1 MWVCWGRV
9 AVQGIFLTGGI
20 AWCPLLIGQPV
31 GHLENERE
39 PLKALSGQRL
49 VDHQG
54 STLPPI
60 GGIVLPPKNNTQE
73 MPLLGLSAVCSI
85 QQQPPESR
93 PRKVHALKV
102 KLVLKHVLYAH
113 RGYTWVAL

>member
-60 GGIVLPPKNNTQE
+60 GGIVLSPKNNTQE
-73 MPLLGLSAVCSI
+73 MPLLGLSAVCCLQYTAAASRI
-85 QQQPPESR
+85 QAPQSARIES
-93 PRKVHALKV
+93 
-102 KLVLKHVLYAH
+102 
-113 RGYTWVAL
+113 